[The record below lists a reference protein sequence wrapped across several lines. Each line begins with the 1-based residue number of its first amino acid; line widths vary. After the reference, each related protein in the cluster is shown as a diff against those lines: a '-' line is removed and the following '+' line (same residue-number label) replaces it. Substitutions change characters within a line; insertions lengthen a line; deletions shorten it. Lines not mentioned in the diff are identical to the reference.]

1 MRLNTGTAKIR
12 CAFGK
17 CAMTTQQTGMV
28 MAPTMKAHEA
38 MPPAGPDRDKFC
50 VVSQN
55 SRFTA
60 PRPKNEMWPS
70 RYIRRLKLP

>member
-1 MRLNTGTAKIR
+1 MTGTAKIR

-17 CAMTTQQTGMV
+17 CAMTAQQAGIV

-38 MPPAGPDRDKFC
+38 MPMAGPASDKFC
-50 VVSQN
+50 VVRQN
-55 SRFTA
+55 RRFTA
-60 PRPKNEMWPS
+60 PRPKKEMWPS